1 MNIINTEPKPYADLW
16 SIAENWSNGEIT
28 DWTRLNLFLHP
39 MQKDGSMRGND
50 LFEFFKE
57 KKVSVLNASAW
68 EYLKTNQNEIPE
80 SWKYSELKGAQ
91 YIFFWGT
98 IDRSP
103 SGDLYVR
110 YLAWSGGNWLF
121 SNFLLSGNW
130 HEDFPALTVGNVT
143 VGL

>member
-1 MNIINTEPKPYADLW
+1 MITTNIDPKPYADLW
-16 SIAENWSNGEIT
+16 SIAENWNNTEIH
-28 DWTRLNLFLHP
+28 DVSQLSLFLHP
-39 MQKDGSMRGND
+39 MQLDGPMRGNN

-57 KKVSVLNASAW
+57 KNIPVINASVW
-68 EYLKTNQNEIPE
+68 EYFKSNQSEIPE
-80 SWKYSELKGAQ
+80 SWKYSSNNGAQ

-130 HEDFPALTVGNVT
+130 HEDFPALVVGNVT